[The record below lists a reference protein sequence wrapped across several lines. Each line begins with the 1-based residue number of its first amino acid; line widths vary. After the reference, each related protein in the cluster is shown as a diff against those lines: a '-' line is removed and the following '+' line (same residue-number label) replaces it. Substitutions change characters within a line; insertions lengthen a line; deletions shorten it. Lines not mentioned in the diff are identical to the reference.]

1 MYCHAE
7 NANEPRILKDIHP
20 VCRTIIPKIL
30 LFYIKLFFVNR

>member
-20 VCRTIIPKIL
+20 VCRTIPKIL
-30 LFYIKLFFVNR
+30 LFYIKLFSVNR